1 MRVCATLSM
10 HLVHREVSGVLA
22 DLRSQDSKVFRRTRY
37 VETTAATSFLT
48 APAALGGLNDVQ
60 HRRYKC
66 HIAWVDT
73 HENVSIIA
81 SVVRIKTDPVRIRL
95 KS

>member
-1 MRVCATLSM
+1 M

-60 HRRYKC
+60 HRRYKA
-66 HIAWVDT
+66 INATLPEWIRT
-73 HENVSIIA
+73 
-81 SVVRIKTDPVRIRL
+81 KTCRL
-95 KS
+95 LRA